1 MGLTAFV
8 VEDNAAI
15 RDSLSEALTELADIS
30 TAGTAGS
37 EKAALAWLADPANNW
52 DLAIVDLVLEDG
64 GSGFAVLAALQGR
77 DPARK
82 VVVLTGTAN
91 PEVRRQCEAL
101 GCDGLFDKAIE
112 TDALMEYCLQL
123 GRAVRK

>member
-15 RDSLSEALTELADIS
+15 RDSLSEALAELADIA

-37 EKAALAWLADPANNW
+37 EKAALAWLADPAHQW
-52 DLAIVDLVLEDG
+52 DIAIVDLVLESG
-64 GSGFAVLAALQGR
+64 GSGFPVLAALQGR
-77 DPARK
+77 GPARK

-91 PEVRRQCEAL
+91 PDVRRQCEAL
-101 GCDGLFDKAIE
+101 GCDGVFDKAIE

>member
-8 VEDNAAI
+8 VEDNGAI
-15 RDSLSEALTELADIS
+15 RESLSEALAELADIA
-30 TAGTAGS
+30 TAGTAS
-37 EKAALAWLADPANNW
+37 TQDAALAWLADPTHQW
-52 DLAIVDLVLEDG
+52 DVAIVDLVLEAG
-64 GSGFAVLAALQGR
+64 GSGFAVLEALQGR
-77 DPARK
+77 DAARK
-82 VVVLTGTAN
+82 VVVLTGSAN

-101 GCDGLFDKAIE
+101 GCDGVFDKAIE

>member
-15 RDSLSEALTELADIS
+15 RDSLSEALAELADIA

-37 EKAALAWLADPANNW
+37 EKAALAWLADPAHQW
-52 DLAIVDLVLEDG
+52 DLAIIDLVLESG
-64 GSGFAVLAALQGR
+64 GSGFPVLTALQGR

-101 GCDGLFDKAIE
+101 GCDGVFDKAIE

>member
-1 MGLTAFV
+1 MGLTAFM
-8 VEDNAAI
+8 VEDNVAI
-15 RDSLSEALTELADIS
+15 RDSLSEALAELADIA
-30 TAGTAGS
+30 TAGTAS
-37 EKAALAWLADPANNW
+37 TEKDALAWLADPGHHW
-52 DLAIVDLVLEDG
+52 DLAIVDLVLESG
-64 GSGFAVLAALQGR
+64 GSGFTVLQALKDR

-91 PEVRRQCEAL
+91 PDVRRQCEAL
-101 GCDGLFDKAIE
+101 GCDGVFDKAIE

>member
-1 MGLTAFV
+1 LGLTAFV
-8 VEDNAAI
+8 VEDSAAI
-15 RDSLSEALTELADIS
+15 RDSLSEALAELADIA

-37 EKAALAWLADPANNW
+37 EKDALAWLADPAHTW
-52 DLAIVDLVLEDG
+52 DLAIVDLVLDAG
-64 GSGFAVLAALQGR
+64 GSGFPVLAALRDR
-77 DPARK
+77 DPERK

-101 GCDGLFDKAIE
+101 GCDGVFDKAIE

-123 GRAVRK
+123 SRAVRK